1 MSWYYRV
8 IEFTEPDGS
17 KVRAIHEVFYTD
29 YKEGGRI
36 LTHYSENPA
45 IVLDD
50 SDDPTVMF
58 KILARMS
65 QALLLAVIPADTLE
79 PETELPPEL
88 EEPDGSVS
96 SDQLINDEPDTLDE
110 GEGEK

>member
-1 MSWYYRV
+1 MSWNYRV

-29 YKEGGRI
+29 YDGASI
-36 LTHYSENPA
+36 LTGYSERPA
-45 IVLDD
+45 VVLDD

-65 QALLLAVIPADTLE
+65 QALLFDAIPADTLDKKA
-79 PETELPPEL
+79 TH
-88 EEPDGSVS
+88 DR
-96 SDQLINDEPDTLDE
+96 
-110 GEGEK
+110 